1 MNIEVNNAE
10 LQMLISAIRNRVKSL
25 LISQQKESKEFT
37 SKEKTEERIQK
48 TVDLYNKLQL
58 VWIKSEIKPSDDEID
73 VEEIWNTI
81 NTEEKG

>member
-25 LISQQKESKEFT
+25 LISQQKEPKEFT

-73 VEEIWNTI
+73 VEEVWSTL